1 MKYLIKNINVIDS
14 KEIKRLD
21 VLIDGELIDKIDF
34 NISEFN
40 GCKIIDGMN
49 KFLFPGVID
58 DQVHFREPGLTHK
71 GTIYS
76 ESRAA
81 VAGGVTS
88 YFEMPN
94 TNPQT
99 TTIENLKNK
108 FDIAAN
114 NSLANFSFMFGGTNS
129 NLSEIKKLDFNQIPG
144 IKLFLGSSTG
154 DMLVDDYK
162 VIENIMRFSK
172 VPVVVHSEDEGI
184 IKNNLN
190 KYLEKYGDNIPIEYH
205 PKIRSEEACLKST
218 LKIIDLAKKCNSRL
232 HVFHLSTKLESKLFE
247 IIPLENKNITSE
259 VCIHHLSFNDSD
271 YKEKGAFIKWNPAV
285 KSELD
290 QDALWEALN
299 SDRIDIVATDHAPHT
314 LEEKQNNYLNC
325 PSGGPLVQHSLIVMF
340 EHYLNKKITLQKI
353 VEKMCNN
360 PANIFNINKRGYIKE
375 GYFADLVILD
385 PNKKQTIS
393 SDNILYKCG
402 WSPFEGQTFNST
414 ITHTFVNGHLAY
426 NNGNLDDS
434 KLGMKINFNNE
445 N

>member
-1 MKYLIKNINVIDS
+1 MKYLIKNINVVDS
-14 KEIKRLD
+14 EEIKKLD
-21 VLIDGELIDKIDF
+21 ILIKGQFIDKIDF

-40 GCKIIDGMN
+40 GCKIIDGKN
-49 KFLFPGVID
+49 KFLFPGLID

-129 NLSEIKKLDFNQIPG
+129 NLSEIKKIDFNQIPG

-154 DMLVDDYK
+154 DMLVDDYE
-162 VIENIMRFSK
+162 VIEDIMKFSK

-184 IKNNLN
+184 IKNNLK

-232 HVFHLSTKLESKLFE
+232 HVFHLSTKSESKLFE
-247 IIPLENKNITSE
+247 ILPLENKNITSE
-259 VCIHHLSFNDSD
+259 VCIHHLSFNHSD
-271 YKEKGAFIKWNPAV
+271 YKEKGALIKWNPAV

-340 EHYLNKKITLQKI
+340 EHYLNRKITLQKI

-360 PANIFNINKRGYIKE
+360 PANIFNVKKRGYIKE

-393 SDNILYKCG
+393 SENILYKCG